1 MGTFTVSLWV
11 GNIFTDDG
19 ASVEALV
26 DTGATY
32 SMLPGDLLGILNVC
46 WY

>member
-1 MGTFTVSLWV
+1 MGAFTVSLWV

-26 DTGATY
+26 YTGATY
-32 SMLPGDLLGILNVC
+32 SMTPGELAARPGH
-46 WY
+46 